1 MSPWF
6 DIRNKKY
13 YALIKVIFNNKMIL
27 VMTLTIF
34 MAKQV
39 PAFHNQEFSSF
50 GLKYPF
56 SHNLQHDEPSVTAP
70 SEVETL
76 DPSVF
81 EESDDGLESTKN
93 ISSFVDKSCSC
104 GVPHNAAYKL
114 STTTSTDEE
123 KTLLNSDRVVEAV
136 QNGVLGGIVTERD
149 KYPWTVRLHLH

>member
-1 MSPWF
+1 
-6 DIRNKKY
+6 
-13 YALIKVIFNNKMIL
+13 MIL
-27 VMTLTIF
+27 VMTITIF

-56 SHNLQHDEPSVTAP
+56 GHNLQHDESSVTAP

-93 ISSFVDKSCSC
+93 ISSFVDESCLC
-104 GVPHNAAYKL
+104 GVPHNAAYKI

-123 KTLLNSDRVVEAV
+123 ETLLNSDRVVEAV

-149 KYPWTVRLHLH
+149 KYPWTVRLHFH